1 MRVVDRAAAERAI
14 RAFLEALGYETS
26 TAELAETPSRVAEA
40 FATDLLAG
48 EHVDLAELVQSGSE
62 PIVGEAPGLVLVRD
76 VPITCVCP
84 HHLLPAVGKATVAY
98 LPGSRLLGLGAVTRL
113 VDAAGRRLALQEAV
127 GQAVVSALVDHAG
140 ARGACCRLELLH
152 TCLAARDGT
161 KPDTRLV
168 TISEGGALK
177 FGEVAAALNAG
188 PAA

>member
-26 TAELAETPSRVAEA
+26 TAELAETPKRVTEA
-40 FATDLLAG
+40 FASELLAG
-48 EHVDLAELVQSGSE
+48 EQVDLAALVRDGSDVIADA
-62 PIVGEAPGLVLVRD
+62 PPGLVLVRD
-76 VPITCVCP
+76 VPVTCICP
-84 HHLLPAVGKATVAY
+84 HHLMPAVGKATVAY
-98 LPGSRLLGLGAVTRL
+98 LPGKRLLGLGAITRL

-127 GQAVVSALVDHAG
+127 GQAIVSALVDHAG

-168 TISEGGALK
+168 TVSEGGALK
-177 FGEVAAALNAG
+177 FVDVAAALTAG
-188 PAA
+188 SAA